1 MKSVPVLKLLGEHEH
16 SLFVML
22 DAAQI
27 PDLPALLSA
36 AGVPFR
42 SLFEGESARNLEDV
56 APYLV
61 GLSGAPGLLQRLVEE
76 GWGRAWAA
84 FFACDLPFDD
94 VRRHLRKFLLVNT
107 DDGRQV
113 YFRYY
118 DPRVLRAFL
127 PTCSPEQL
135 KQFFG
140 PIHTFWMEADD
151 PAVCIAFSQGLSGLQ
166 QKIYQVQ
173 GNEEPQPSTRGKSRR

>member
-1 MKSVPVLKLLGEHEH
+1 MKSVPVHKILGEHEH
-16 SLFVML
+16 SLFAML

-27 PDLPALLSA
+27 SNLPALLSA

-42 SLFEGESARNLEDV
+42 SLFEGESARNLEEV

-61 GLSGAPGLLQRLVEE
+61 CLRGTPGLLQRLVEE

-84 FFACDLPFDD
+84 FFSCDLPFDD
-94 VRRHLRKFLLVNT
+94 VRGHLRKFLLVNT